1 MGKGPAFAHKI
12 REMKPYV
19 QKFRCL
25 PEHKKLNGA
34 GSLLD
39 NEAIAV
45 GVCHYLAEQKLGAV
59 SQYLDM

>member
-1 MGKGPAFAHKI
+1 
-12 REMKPYV
+12 MKPYV

-25 PEHKKLNGA
+25 PECKKLNGA

-39 NEAIAV
+39 NEAIAA
-45 GVCHYLAEQKLGAV
+45 GVRCYLAEQKLGAV